1 MKEIPN
7 HVAIIMDGNGRWAKK
22 NGQTRLDGHK
32 AGAKSVKN
40 IVTASR
46 EKGIKYLTLYAFS
59 YENWKRPKA
68 EIFGLFNLLETYC
81 KKELSE
87 MMENE
92 IEFNI
97 IGEWGKIPTKTK
109 KILKETIRTTENNNK
124 MRLTLAINYSSRR
137 EILNTVNILIKSGVK
152 RVTEKGFIRRLFTY
166 DIPDPDLLIRTSG
179 ELRLSN
185 FLLWQAAYTEFAFT
199 ETLWPDFTQEEYL
212 EILQDF
218 SKRSRRYGGI

>member
-1 MKEIPN
+1 MKDIPN

-22 NGQTRLDGHK
+22 NGLTRLEGHK
-32 AGAKSVKN
+32 AGARSVKN

-46 EKGIKYLTLYAFS
+46 EKGVKYLTLYAFS
-59 YENWKRPKA
+59 YENWKRPKT
-68 EIFGLFNLLETYC
+68 EIIGLFHLLETYC

-87 MMENE
+87 MMENG

-97 IGEWGKIPTKTK
+97 IGEWGKIPPKTK
-109 KILKETIRTTENNNK
+109 KILKETIRKTENNNK
-124 MRLTLAINYSSRR
+124 MRLILAINYSSRR

-166 DIPDPDLLIRTSG
+166 DMPDPDLIIRTSG

-185 FLLWQAAYTEFAFT
+185 FLLWQAAYAEFAFT
-199 ETLWPDFTQEEYL
+199 ETLWPDFTREKYL

-218 SKRSRRYGGI
+218 SKRNRRYGGI